1 MRVIVGAMV
10 IVLLG
15 SGMAVAQS
23 RPPPSLEQQTDEA
36 ARAMRDA
43 LEKAMRVLDGV
54 LGSIPQ
60 YEAPEVLPNGDI
72 IIRRIP
78 QGPRPSQRA
87 PAPPPAPKTSP
98 VDPKLEET

>member
-1 MRVIVGAMV
+1 MRAIIGAMV
-10 IVLLG
+10 VVLLG
-15 SGMAVAQS
+15 SGMAQAQS
-23 RPPPSLEQQTDEA
+23 RPPPTLEQQTDEA

-78 QGPRPSQRA
+78 QTQRPPQRT
-87 PAPPPAPKTSP
+87 PAPSPAPKKSP
-98 VDPKLEET
+98 ADPKLEET

>member
-1 MRVIVGAMV
+1 MRAIIGAMV
-10 IVLLG
+10 VVLLG
-15 SGMAVAQS
+15 SGMAQAQS
-23 RPPPSLEQQTDEA
+23 RPPPTLEQQTDEA

-78 QGPRPSQRA
+78 QAQRPPQRT
-87 PAPPPAPKTSP
+87 PAPSPAPKKLP
-98 VDPKLEET
+98 ADPKLEET

>member
-10 IVLLG
+10 IALLG
-15 SGMAVAQS
+15 GGMALAQS

-54 LGSIPQ
+54 VGSIPQ
-60 YEAPEVLPNGDI
+60 YEVPEVLPNGDI

-78 QGPRPSQRA
+78 QAQRPPQRA
-87 PAPPPAPKTSP
+87 PAPPVAPKKSP
-98 VDPKLEET
+98 TDPKIEET

>member
-10 IVLLG
+10 VVLLG
-15 SGMAVAQS
+15 SGMALAQS

-60 YEAPEVLPNGDI
+60 YEVPEVLPNGDI

-78 QGPRPSQRA
+78 QAQRPPQRA
-87 PAPPPAPKTSP
+87 PAPPPAPKKSP
-98 VDPKLEET
+98 TDPKLEET